1 MPNTVLKPYPHASS
15 FRRMAAVAWDAPRD
29 PTIYGVLEV
38 RAESLLSWI
47 DLKRR
52 ERDVR
57 VTVTHAVVRAL
68 ALTLQRYPDCN
79 AVVRYGKPMLRR
91 DVDVFAQVAIPSQ
104 DKVGSAD
111 LSGVCIRGADQKTV
125 DEICEALRG
134 GAKAIRGGT
143 DKELQRTKRQ
153 FDLIPGLVMG
163 PILRFMGF
171 LQKTLNIDTGF
182 LGAPRDPFGSAM
194 VTSLGM
200 MGINMAFAP
209 FFPLGNAGV
218 LVLVG
223 SVEDKAVVEDGDVV
237 PGKVLTLTCT
247 LDHRVIDG
255 YQAAKMAGEMR
266 RLLEN
271 PRLLEGDAE
280 RARALGPADSTT
292 DLDTLELDY
301 TTQDRPT
308 LPSVD

>member
-1 MPNTVLKPYPHASS
+1 MPNMALKPYPHASS

-29 PTIYGVLEV
+29 PTIYGVLEI

-52 ERDVR
+52 ERGHR
-57 VTVTHAVVRAL
+57 VTLTHAVVRAL
-68 ALTLQRYPDCN
+68 ALTLQRFPDCN
-79 AVVRYGKPMLRR
+79 AVVRWGRPVLRQ
-91 DVDVFAQVAIPSQ
+91 DVDIFAQVAIPSE

-111 LSGVCIRGADQKTV
+111 LSGVCIRDADQK
-125 DEICEALRG
+125 DISGICEALRG
-134 GAKAIRGGT
+134 GAKAIRSGT

-163 PILRFMGF
+163 PLLRFVAF
-171 LQKTLNIDTGF
+171 LQKQLNLDTRF

-209 FFPLGNAGV
+209 FFPLGNAAV

-223 SVEDKAVVEDGDVV
+223 AVEDKAVVEDGQVV

-247 LDHRVIDG
+247 LDHRVLDG
-255 YQAAKMAGEMR
+255 YQASRMAAEMR

-271 PRLLEGDAE
+271 PRLLESDAG
-280 RARALGPADSTT
+280 RAAALGPADGTT
-292 DLDTLELDY
+292 DLDTLELDH

-308 LPSVD
+308 LPSGE